1 VTYCRIRNTLELV
14 HVAVSETLVPTLY
27 PNAKPVSPAFEVPLT
42 PANDLNGFETLAGI
56 ASAYSEPVRS

>member
-1 VTYCRIRNTLELV
+1 LELV

-27 PNAKPVSPAFEVPLT
+27 TNAKPVSPAFEIPLT
-42 PANDLNGFETLAGI
+42 PANDLDGFEALAGI